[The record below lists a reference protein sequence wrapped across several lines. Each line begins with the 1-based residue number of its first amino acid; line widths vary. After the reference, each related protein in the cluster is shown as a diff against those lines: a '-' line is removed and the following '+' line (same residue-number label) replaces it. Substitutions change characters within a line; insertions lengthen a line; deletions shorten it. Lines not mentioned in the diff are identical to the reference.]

1 MRGLF
6 IVLEGIEG
14 SGKTTQARLLM
25 EWLRRCAIPAT
36 HFREPG
42 GVPVAEG
49 IRELLLQGAEMS
61 ARAELLLMLAAR
73 AAVVDTGIAPALAE
87 GRVVVADR
95 FDLSTLAYQ
104 VHGRGLPE
112 AEVRR
117 LNAFA
122 TAGLRPDL
130 TLVLDVAPEE
140 AERRR
145 RAAGAPPDR
154 IERAGGDFHR
164 RVAEAYHL
172 LSETESGVERVSA
185 SGTPESI
192 HGEIV
197 RRMMARFPE
206 TFPPGTVL

>member
-1 MRGLF
+1 VPGLF

-14 SGKTTQARLLM
+14 SGKTTQARLLV
-25 EWLRRCAIPAT
+25 EWLRRRDVPAT

-42 GVPVAEG
+42 GVAVAEG
-49 IRELLLQGAEMS
+49 IRELLLRGVDMP
-61 ARAELLLMLAAR
+61 ARTELLLMLAAR
-73 AAVVDTGIAPALAE
+73 AALVDTGIAPALAE

-104 VHGRGLPE
+104 VYGRRLPDG
-112 AEVRR
+112 EVRR

-130 TLVLDVAPEE
+130 TLVLDVTPAE

-145 RAAGAPPDR
+145 EAAGSTPDR
-154 IERAGGDFHR
+154 IERAGSDFHG

-172 LSETESGVERVSA
+172 LSETEPGVERVSA
-185 SGTPESI
+185 DGTRDSV
-192 HGEIV
+192 HAEIV
-197 RRMMARFPE
+197 RRVVARFPE